1 MVSLHEILAKID
13 QADRE
18 RTYQLLQQ
26 DERQEEAAG
35 DECSKTVIVKRQSL
49 SLNDQ
54 DCEMFSFI
62 DITNFIKLK
71 QKIEKIELLK
81 NLNTQVSHE
90 MLGPL

>member
-1 MVSLHEILAKID
+1 MPPCQIV
-13 QADRE
+13 
-18 RTYQLLQQ
+18 
-26 DERQEEAAG
+26 ERQEEATG

-71 QKIEKIELLK
+71 QNLEKIELLK
-81 NLNTQVSHE
+81 NLNTQVHHE